1 MIQIKYRNTYMGKK
15 KHTLK
20 PNYPWEW
27 EEEIINT

>member
-1 MIQIKYRNTYMGKK
+1 MIQIKYRNTYMEKK
-15 KHTLK
+15 YTLK

>member
-1 MIQIKYRNTYMGKK
+1 MIQIKYRNTYMEKN
-15 KHTLK
+15 TLK